1 MSNFTLDEIIFG
13 MNARPTSHNVRVS
26 LGELK
31 RRGYYAVWDSY
42 QDRWVL
48 V

>member
-13 MNARPTSHNVRVS
+13 MNAHPTSHNIRVS

-42 QDRWVL
+42 QNRWVL